1 VIDVAIHFGRTQA
14 RVELERSGSICWVT
28 LWPVTERLEAVTSTT
43 SKVRI
48 FCTTHAAAEVLAE
61 AFVKCGARRVS
72 REVDLKSDF

>member
-1 VIDVAIHFGRTQA
+1 MIDVAIHFGRTQA

-28 LWPVTERLEAVTSTT
+28 LWPSERLEAVTSTT

-48 FCTTHAAAEVLAE
+48 FCTTHAAAEGLAE

-72 REVDLKSDF
+72 REVEG